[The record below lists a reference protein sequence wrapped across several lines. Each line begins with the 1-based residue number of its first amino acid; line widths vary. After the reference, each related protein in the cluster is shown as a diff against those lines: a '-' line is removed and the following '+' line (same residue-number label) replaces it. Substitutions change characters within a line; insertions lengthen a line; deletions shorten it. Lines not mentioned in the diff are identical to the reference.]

1 MDTHYRGNNSQQ
13 RNQHHQNFQNG
24 AQLNPVEPIPRLQYN
39 EIGIRGTIKG
49 RQIKFLIDKIT
60 NYLLYRRYSSVIL
73 KARGKGISK
82 LISIVDIL
90 KNKILGLYHIP
101 KTYSTTYTTVNDN
114 KEVKLPCMNVELL
127 LHEPQDKFCGFVPP
141 KKKEEME
148 PGFLDPNHLPGNHQ
162 HGYQRNFHPGFRGGR
177 GHSRGRGGMRGNFR
191 GRGNLRG
198 RGGFRGGRGTP
209 FRGRG
214 GYNTS
219 RGRGGFTENASRGRN
234 YNNSQGY
241 NNNRN
246 YNDNYF
252 QERRNYQENDYSG
265 SRNAPYRGRNERG
278 SRGGR
283 AMRPRGRGY

>member
-1 MDTHYRGNNSQQ
+1 MDTHYKGNNTKHS
-13 RNQHHQNFQNG
+13 NQNKQNFKNG
-24 AQLNPVEPIPRLQYN
+24 AQLNPVDPIPSLQYN
-39 EIGIRGTIKG
+39 EIGIRSTIKG
-49 RQIKFLIDKIT
+49 PQIKILIDKII
-60 NYLLYRRYSSVIL
+60 NYLLYRQYSSVVL

-101 KTYSTTYTTVNDN
+101 KTYSNTYTTVNDN
-114 KEVKLPCMNVELL
+114 KEVKLPCMDVELL

-148 PGFLDPNHLPGNHQ
+148 PNFLDPNHLPGNNGFGQ
-162 HGYQRNFHPGFRGGR
+162 QRNFRPGFRGGR
-177 GHSRGRGGMRGNFR
+177 GQYRGRGGMRGNFR
-191 GRGNLRG
+191 GRGNFKG

-214 GYNTS
+214 GHNENAP
-219 RGRGGFTENASRGRN
+219 RGGN
-234 YNNSQGY
+234 YNNTQGY
-241 NNNRN
+241 KGNNNNRN
-246 YNDNYF
+246 QNDNYYK
-252 QERRNYQENDYSG
+252 EKRYQEDNYSG
-265 SRNAPYRGRNERG
+265 QRKAPYRGRKERG